1 MRDLGA
7 ETLEPAGTPMPA
19 PITSS
24 KLRYPPYRVIG
35 PWVKKG
41 ARIKYG
47 AVEGEPDVS
56 TSVLPGGS
64 RRTCRMWTLLTVCLL
79 GLGMGALGVWLAL
92 RSHHHQSRS
101 SGGVPVPF
109 ARLDAHQ
116 SDAHQSSPL
125 PPAAPR
131 VLPSTWAPPITS
143 APVLPVTRLALCPGL
158 FAAVSP
164 SARLTCEGDG
174 DRFEDAVTA
183 WNFRLQ
189 GARRP
194 RAVLSPASSADVASA
209 LRVARLAGAR
219 VAVRNGGHAPTAH
232 SLAPSGLTV
241 DMKAW
246 RRVTVRRA
254 AAGEMADEGGASSW
268 VADVEGGAVWGDVY
282 RALEEHT
289 AAAGGGTALYAVGG
303 GCAGVGVAG
312 LLTAGGITFS
322 SRLHGLAVDN
332 VLTYTLVLPNGT
344 LATWGRR
351 EQPAL
356 HRAVTAGRT
365 ALGVVW
371 RVTLRLW
378 EGALCFGVVELAD
391 LQFREQA
398 TFEVIARAHA
408 DNLRAVMNERRWTL
422 ILEFSESAMF
432 TFLYVG
438 TPEEA
443 RRSGAALGLFERILD
458 ISRVAGQVHIEHP
471 KGERR
476 ALVGARWHS
485 HRFRRLDASEAPQVR
500 TGEFLRLTTMLQVA
514 TRYNSSQAVA
524 WWRSTAV
531 ESLGVA
537 GWMRVLAAAH
547 RPSTGMCHLQ
557 AEPVDGA
564 IFESPAWPHAPA
576 ASLLSFVCMS
586 DGVEAQ
592 GRPWHAAASQPTVP
606 PAYDANCEA
615 WIAAGV
621 SEAGLSRGAYA
632 GYAHEDDRPENLIG
646 VAGVDAVRRAQACVE
661 GSVSLFGDVGQG
673 WDLPAETL
681 AAAAAQAAADLSAAD
696 ISASSPPPVTSLPQT
711 APAVPIPMELIT
723 GGTSGI
729 GLAAATRLVAAG
741 RQVLLA
747 THTPSQCDAL
757 AQRLAADASAGGAT
771 LVLRPTCL
779 VADLASTEGPATLT
793 AAVRAALDAAGP
805 AACLRSATFAASPGN
820 AEYNATLDAPLSR
833 VARVHFTSHR
843 QLLRLLTNVQPASS
857 AAADDGYWW
866 CAEGEPR
873 VIVVGSGA
881 SQLAVRQGVIDLLT
895 GAPYWQ
901 VPSEPASEDVGI
913 TPFFARGGW
922 GQLYAAAK
930 LLEELMV
937 LEAQA
942 ALHEPTRTSS
952 ATDAAS
958 SVATQS
964 AAPALPS
971 RRQPRPVSVVEVYPT
986 GTVDTPTAAA
996 WIAWSHIS
1004 TVTADEAAAPIADA
1018 LLDDSAARAAEHN
1031 QEVPAWAS
1039 ELFLGPSGG
1048 SLDRF
1053 LDLVHEHEA

>member
-1 MRDLGA
+1 MPEGA
-7 ETLEPAGTPMPA
+7 LSPEPAGTPMPA
-19 PITSS
+19 PITS
-24 KLRYPPYRVIG
+24 KLRYPPYRGIG

-47 AVEGEPDVS
+47 AVEGEPDVAP
-56 TSVLPGGS
+56 SVLPGGS

-92 RSHHHQSRS
+92 RSHHHKSRS

-109 ARLDAHQ
+109 DTL
-116 SDAHQSSPL
+116 DAHQSSPL
-125 PPAAPR
+125 PPATPR
-131 VLPSTWAPPITS
+131 VLPSTLAPPITS
-143 APVLPVTRLALCPGL
+143 APALPVTRLALCPAL

-174 DRFEDAVTA
+174 DRFEVAVTA
-183 WNFRLQ
+183 WNFRMQ

-232 SLAPSGLTV
+232 SLAPAGLTV

-246 RRVTVRRA
+246 RRVIVRRA
-254 AAGEMADEGGASSW
+254 AAVEMADEGGASSW

-289 AAAGGGTALYAVGG
+289 AAAGGGTSLYAVGG
-303 GCAGVGVAG
+303 GCGGVGVAG
-312 LLTAGGITFS
+312 LLTAGGIAFS
-322 SRLHGLAVDN
+322 SRLHGLVVDN

-351 EQPAL
+351 EQPTL

-378 EGALCFGVVELAD
+378 EGALCFGVVELTD
-391 LQFREQA
+391 LQFHAQA
-398 TFEVIARAHA
+398 AFEAIARAHA

-443 RRSGAALGLFERILD
+443 RRSGAALGLFERILNG
-458 ISRVAGQVHIEHP
+458 SRVAGQMHIEHP
-471 KGERR
+471 MGERR

-500 TGEFLRLTTMLQVA
+500 NGEFLRLTTMLQVA
-514 TRYNSSQAVA
+514 TRYNSSQAVV

-547 RPSTGMCHLQ
+547 RPSGMCHLQ
-557 AEPVDGA
+557 AEPIDGA

-606 PAYDANCEA
+606 PAYDATCEA

-621 SEAGLSRGAYA
+621 SESGVSLGAYA

-646 VAGVDAVRRAQACVE
+646 VAGVDAVRRAQASVE

-673 WDLPAETL
+673 WDLPAKTL
-681 AAAAAQAAADLSAAD
+681 AAAAAQAAADT
-696 ISASSPPPVTSLPQT
+696 SASSPPPVTSSPQT

-729 GLAAATRLVAAG
+729 GLAAATRLMAAG
-741 RQVLLA
+741 RRVLLA
-747 THTPSQCDAL
+747 THTPSQCEAL
-757 AQRLAADASAGGAT
+757 AQRLTTDASAGGAT

-793 AAVRAALDAAGP
+793 AAVRAALDEAGP

-820 AEYNATLDAPLSR
+820 AEYNATLDSPLSR
-833 VARVHFTSHR
+833 IARVHFTSHR
-843 QLLRLLTNVQPASS
+843 QLLRLLTNAQPASF
-857 AAADDGYWW
+857 AAADEGYLW

-901 VPSEPASEDVGI
+901 VPSDPASEDDI
-913 TPFFARGGW
+913 TPFFVRGGS

-942 ALHEPTRTSS
+942 ALHQPTRTSS
-952 ATDAAS
+952 SSADAAS
-958 SVATQS
+958 NVATQS
-964 AAPALPS
+964 AAHAPPS
-971 RRQPRPVSVVEVYPT
+971 RRQPRPVRVVEVYPT

-1004 TVTADEAAAPIADA
+1004 TITAAEAAAPIADA
-1018 LLDDSAARAAEHN
+1018 LLDDSAARAAEYN